1 MTLFNFFNVMWFITV
16 VSIGS
21 FRNSFFKVSILV
33 NTSMG
38 IYQEIK
44 VKRTIERLSVLKQD
58 HVPVLRE
65 GKKQR

>member
-1 MTLFNFFNVMWFITV
+1 
-16 VSIGS
+16 
-21 FRNSFFKVSILV
+21 
-33 NTSMG
+33 MG